1 MPTIYDEFPY
11 PGAAFALTHPDH
23 LATLATLFGM
33 TPAPAEQCRVLELGC
48 GDGGNIIPMA
58 FGLPK
63 SCFMGIDLSGS
74 AIARGQKIID
84 ALHLTNIRLQALDV
98 MEVGAD
104 IGEFDYVIVHGLYSW
119 VPPEVRER
127 ILEISKSQ
135 LAANGI
141 VFISYNAYPGG
152 HLRQTIREMMLFH
165 TRNVPGA
172 RERVKSAR
180 ELLEFLVQA
189 HPEQDA
195 YSTFLRFEVESLLE
209 RKPECFYHDELEE
222 HNHRFYF
229 HEFVA
234 DAARHGLQY
243 LSETRLLS
251 MQTGVYSPETSEK
264 INALSQDDD
273 VIREQYLDF
282 LKLRTFRQTLL
293 CHAEITLNR
302 RPDPQRIA
310 QLSASSQARPS
321 SAEPDVRSTTAEEFN
336 FPKGGKMS
344 TNHPL
349 AKAAILHLG
358 RIWPQAVPFAELLRT
373 ARDMSGRDD
382 PKAGAPVAEDSNWLS
397 DMLLR
402 LFAADFLDLCVYA
415 PKFVSTVSNRPA
427 ASPLVHAQVRAGL
440 GITNLRHAS
449 ISLDDEAAGHLLLML
464 DGTRDRQ
471 QLLAEIRS
479 HLATGEVA
487 AAQLEGK
494 LEELAKMAVLI
505 A

>member
-11 PGAAFALTHPDH
+11 PGAAFAQTHPDH
-23 LATLATLFGM
+23 LATLAILFGM
-33 TPAPAEQCRVLELGC
+33 TPAPAGACRVLELGC
-48 GDGGNIIPMA
+48 GDGGNVIPMA

-63 SCFMGIDLSGS
+63 SRFTGIDLSGS
-74 AIARGQKIID
+74 AIARGQQIVD
-84 ALHLTNIRLQALDV
+84 ELRLTNIHLRQLDL
-98 MEVGAD
+98 MDLSAD
-104 IGEFDYVIVHGLYSW
+104 FGEFDYIIAHGLYSW

-127 ILEISKSQ
+127 ILEIVKSR
-135 LAANGI
+135 LAANG
-141 VFISYNAYPGG
+141 VAFISYNAYPGG
-152 HLRQTIREMMLFH
+152 HLRQTLREMMLFH
-165 TRNVPGA
+165 TRNVSGA
-172 RERVKSAR
+172 RERVKGAR

-195 YSTFLRFEVESLLE
+195 YSTFLRLELDSLLE

-251 MQTGVYSPETSEK
+251 MQSGVYPPETCDR

-273 VIREQYLDF
+273 ILREQYLDF

-293 CHAEITLNR
+293 CHAGVTLNR
-302 RPDPQRIA
+302 RPNPERVA
-310 QLSASSQARPS
+310 QLSANSQARPS
-321 SAEPDVRSTTAEEFN
+321 SAEPDLRSPAAEEFN
-336 FPKGGKMS
+336 FPKAGKMS

-358 RIWPQAVPFAELLRT
+358 RIWPQAVPFAELLRD
-373 ARDMSGRDD
+373 ARAMAGRDD
-382 PKAGAPVAEDSNWLS
+382 PSGGAPIAEDSNWLS

-402 LFAADFLDLCVYA
+402 LFAADFLELCVDA
-415 PKFVSTVSNRPA
+415 PQFVSTVSDRPA
-427 ASPLVHAQVRAGL
+427 ASPLVRAQVRAGL
-440 GITNLRHAS
+440 SVTNLRHAS
-449 ISLDDEAAGHLLLML
+449 ISVDDEAAKHLLLML

-479 HLATGEVA
+479 QLAEGEVTA
-487 AAQLEGK
+487 DQLEKK

>member
-11 PGAAFALTHPDH
+11 PGAAFAQTHPDH
-23 LATLATLFGM
+23 LATLAILFGM
-33 TPAPAEQCRVLELGC
+33 TPAPAGQCRVLELGC
-48 GDGGNIIPMA
+48 GDGGNVIPMA
-58 FGLPK
+58 FALPK
-63 SCFMGIDLSGS
+63 SCFTGIDLSGS
-74 AIARGQKIID
+74 AIARGQKIMD
-84 ALHLTNIRLQALDV
+84 ELHLTNIRLQQLDV
-98 MEVGAD
+98 MDLGAD
-104 IGEFDYVIVHGLYSW
+104 FGEFDYIIAHGLYSW
-119 VPPEVRER
+119 VPPEARER
-127 ILEISKSQ
+127 VLEISKSH
-135 LAANGI
+135 LAANGV
-141 VFISYNAYPGG
+141 VFISYNALPGG
-152 HLRQTIREMMLFH
+152 HLRQTLREMMLFH
-165 TRNVPGA
+165 TRNVAGA
-172 RERVKSAR
+172 RERVKGAR

-189 HPEQDA
+189 HTEQDA
-195 YSTFLRFEVESLLE
+195 YSTFLRLEIESLLE

-251 MQTGVYSPETSEK
+251 MQAGVYPPETCDK
-264 INALSQDDD
+264 INALSPDDD
-273 VIREQYLDF
+273 ILREQYLDF

-293 CHAEITLNR
+293 CHSGITLNR
-302 RPDPQRIA
+302 RPDPERVA

-321 SAEPDVRSTTAEEFN
+321 SAEPGVRSTAAEEFN

-373 ARDMSGRDD
+373 ARTVAGRDD
-382 PKAGAPVAEDSNWLS
+382 PDAGAPIAEDANWLS
-397 DMLLR
+397 DMSLR
-402 LFAADFLDLCVYA
+402 LFAADFVELCVHA
-415 PKFVSTVSNRPA
+415 PKFVSTVSERPA

-440 GITNLRHAS
+440 SVANLRHGS
-449 ISLDDEAAGHLLLML
+449 ISVDDEAARHLLLML

-479 HLATGEVA
+479 QLAEGEVTA
-487 AAQLEGK
+487 GQLERK
-494 LEELAKMAVLI
+494 LEELAKMAVLV